1 MSHRL
6 FAGVLAAGLLLSGAA
21 SAVEVKRHAEI
32 EGEVAKVWA
41 KIGGWCAIADWHP
54 AIAKCEEN
62 NDGGKKNRV
71 LTTKDGGVIKETM
84 LKSDAASYTYQI
96 TESPLPVSNYTATL
110 AVVPDDDDKDEVN
123 VVWTAKFDPK
133 GTSEAEAKKVIT
145 GIFKGGLDQI
155 KKTMK

>member
-1 MSHRL
+1 MSHCL

-21 SAVEVKRHAEI
+21 SAAEVKRSVEVD
-32 EGEVAKVWA
+32 GEVAKVWE
-41 KIGGWCAIADWHP
+41 KIGGWCALADWHP
-54 AIAKCEEN
+54 AIAKCEEGS
-62 NDGGKKNRV
+62 DGGKKTRV

-133 GTSEAEAKKVIT
+133 GASEDEAKKVIT

-155 KKTMK
+155 KKTMD